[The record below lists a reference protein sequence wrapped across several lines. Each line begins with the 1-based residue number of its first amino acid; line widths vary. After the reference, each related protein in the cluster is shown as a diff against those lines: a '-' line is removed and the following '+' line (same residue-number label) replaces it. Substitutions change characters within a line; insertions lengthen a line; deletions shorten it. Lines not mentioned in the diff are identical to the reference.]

1 MIVRFKIHYQ
11 TRWGQQIAVTGN
23 RPELG
28 DGDPARAF
36 LLDYLGDGYWGAD
49 IELEDI
55 AGALTYKYLLLDENE
70 GRRTVEWGAPRRVAL
85 GDGKRGGILHLKDAW
100 RPRKHP
106 ENALYTSA
114 FVDVIL
120 QTDRFRARPLGNTGS
135 KPVVRFQIH
144 APRVPAGLQLCV
156 TGNVEELGNWHAES
170 ALLLG
175 NAEHPLWS
183 GAIALQSG
191 LTIEYKYGL
200 YDPESKRIIYLET
213 GDNRRIPAAWMAAG
227 YQLVVTDEYFRHPA
241 GWWKG
246 AGVATPVFSLRSHQG
261 LGVGEFLDIKL
272 MVDWA
277 RRVGL
282 NMVQIL
288 PVNDTSATHT
298 WVDSYPYAAISVFAL
313 HPLYLNVEAL
323 GYSFRGARER
333 ELLDRREALNRL
345 DVVDYEAVMALKLDL
360 AREAFSQVRDQWL
373 KSKDFKAFF
382 KNNKHWL
389 EPYAAF
395 CYLRDVYGT
404 VDFNQ
409 WKEHA
414 VFSPKKLKAL
424 VSPRAAHYPEV
435 AFHYFLQYH
444 LDRQLGEA
452 AAYARERGV
461 VLKGDIPIG
470 IYRYSVDAWTAPHLY
485 NMDGQSGAPPDPF
498 SDTGQNWGFP
508 TYNWEEMAKDDYE
521 WWRRRLQQLSRYF
534 DAFRIDHILGF
545 FRIWEIPYEQVEGLM
560 GHFNPALPVSRE
572 EFDQRGIPFDY
583 DRFCRPYIPEHHLY
597 EYFGQDTDYVK
608 ETFLRETKPH
618 HFQFK
623 EGLDT
628 QRAVDD
634 FLSRQENKGRIHL
647 KQGLFE
653 LIGELLF
660 FEAAGSEGAAFH
672 PRIKMQETR
681 SFNDLNGAVQ
691 KRLDDLYINYFFR
704 RQEEFWRQQAMK
716 KLPAIKDA
724 TNMLICGEDLGM
736 VPDCVPGVM
745 DELGILSLEIQR
757 MSKNPATEFL
767 SVDDIPYLSV
777 CSPST
782 HDMSPIRAWWE
793 EMEPEQRE
801 RFFLQELGMSGEPPF
816 FCEPYVVE
824 RIIRQHLYWPSMWA
838 VFPLQDLVA
847 MDGRL
852 RRENPF
858 EERINVPSNPK
869 HYWRYRFH
877 LPLEKLL
884 RENAFNDYLRGMI
897 VAAGRGEAAAKRL
910 D

>member
-11 TRWGQQIAVTGN
+11 TRWGQQLAVTGSL
-23 RPELG
+23 PKLG
-28 DGDPARAF
+28 ADDPTRAF
-36 LLDYLGDGYWGAD
+36 LLEYPSDGYWGAD
-49 IELEDI
+49 LELED
-55 AGALTYKYLLLDENE
+55 AVGAFTYKYLLLEENG
-70 GRRTVEWGAPRRVAL
+70 GRRRIEWGAPRRV
-85 GDGKRGGILHLKDAW
+85 KRGTAPPDGVLHLKDAW
-100 RPRKHP
+100 RPRKHS
-106 ENALYTSA
+106 ENSLYTSA
-114 FVDVIL
+114 FQNVIFR
-120 QTDRFRARPLGNTGS
+120 QERFRPRPLGNTGG

-156 TGNVEELGNWHAES
+156 TGNVAELGNWHAAS
-170 ALLLG
+170 ALVLG
-175 NAEHPLWS
+175 NTDHPLWS
-183 GAIALQSG
+183 GAIALRSG

-200 YDPESKRIIYLET
+200 YDPGHKRIVYLEA
-213 GDNRRIPAAWMAAG
+213 GENRRIPASWIAAG
-227 YQLVVTDEYFRHPA
+227 DHLVVSDEYFRHPA
-241 GWWKG
+241 GQWKG
-246 AGVATPVFSLRSHQG
+246 AGVAIPVFSLRSHEG
-261 LGVGEFLDIKL
+261 LGVGEFPDLKRII
-272 MVDWA
+272 DWA

-313 HPLYLNVEAL
+313 HPLYLHVEDL
-323 GYSFRGARER
+323 DYSFSGVRER

-345 DVVDYEAVMALKLDL
+345 DKVDYEAVMDLKLGL
-360 AREAFSQVRDQWL
+360 AREAFAAVCEEFL
-373 KSKDFKAFF
+373 KSKAFRSFF

-395 CYLRDVYGT
+395 CYLRDEYGT

-409 WKEHA
+409 WGEYA
-414 VFSPKKLKAL
+414 VFSAKKLKSL
-424 VSPRAAHYPEV
+424 VSARAAHYPEV

-452 AAYARERGV
+452 AAYGRERGV

-470 IYRYSVDAWTAPHLY
+470 IYRFSVDAWTAPHLY
-485 NMDGQSGAPPDPF
+485 NMDGQAGAPPDPF

-508 TYNWEEMAKDDYE
+508 TYNWSEMAKDDYQ
-521 WWRRRLQQLSRYF
+521 WWRHRLQQLSRYF

-560 GHFNPALPVSRE
+560 GHFNPALPVSLE
-572 EFDQRGIPFDY
+572 EFGQRGIPFDY
-583 DRFCRPYIPEHHLY
+583 DRFCRPYIPEHYLY
-597 EYFGQDTDYVK
+597 EYFGEDTDYVK
-608 ETFLRETKPH
+608 TTFLQETRPH
-618 HFQFK
+618 HFQFRK
-623 EGLDT
+623 GLDT
-628 QRAVDD
+628 QRAVAD
-634 FLSRQENKGRIHL
+634 FLAREENRGHL
-647 KQGLFE
+647 HLQSTLSD
-653 LIGELLF
+653 LIGEVLF

-672 PRIKMQETR
+672 PRIKLQETR
-681 SFNDLNGAVQ
+681 SFQDLSEVIRQ
-691 KRLDDLYINYFFR
+691 RLDDLYVNYFFR

-716 KLPAIKDA
+716 KLPAIKEA

-793 EMEPEQRE
+793 EMGSEQRE
-801 RFFLQELGMSGEPPF
+801 RFFREELGMTGEPPS
-816 FCEPYVVE
+816 FCEPFIAE

-838 VFPLQDLVA
+838 VFPLQDLLA
-847 MDGRL
+847 MDGQLRL
-852 RRENPF
+852 DAPF

-877 LPLEKLL
+877 LPMEQLL
-884 RENAFNDYLRGMI
+884 QEETFNDYLKGMVRG
-897 VAAGRGEAAAKRL
+897 AGRGETVPVQ